1 MEIFMFCDL
10 VRYELSVRG
19 SMCGR
24 DAESLR
30 DAILLLPNDSEAT
43 IDLRETAAIDATAAA
58 VLASA
63 VLWGQRR
70 GVVFSILVSSD
81 AASATLAAAGLSQIT
96 TSQPHHP
103 AFV

>member
-19 SMCGR
+19 PMRGH

-43 IDLRETAAIDATAAA
+43 IDLRDAATLDAVSAA

-63 VLWGQRR
+63 VRQRQR
-70 GVVFSILVSSD
+70 QGVEFSILVGSE
-81 AASATLAAAGLSQIT
+81 AASATLAAAGLSQILT
-96 TSQPHHP
+96 AQRHHP
-103 AFV
+103 AFA